1 MTEIFYHTTILSE
14 MIYKRSNKN
23 AATTNN
29 FRLTNAMGAG
39 GKITL
44 QKHVFANVPNLA
56 EMIYLLPDGTAKT
69 KTWGSPANDWKTVK
83 ADLEAELI
91 AEGFEISDPSAVKVV
106 TDGTGFDITI
116 KGDITITSITSVSAV
131 TTLLN

>member
-1 MTEIFYHTTILSE
+1 

-29 FRLTNAMGAG
+29 FRLTNAMEAG

-44 QKHVFANVPNLA
+44 YKHVFADVPNLA
-56 EMIYLLPDGTAKT
+56 TMVHLLPDGTAKT

-83 ADLEAELI
+83 ADLETELTSV
-91 AEGFEISDPSAVKVV
+91 GYEISDPSAVKVV